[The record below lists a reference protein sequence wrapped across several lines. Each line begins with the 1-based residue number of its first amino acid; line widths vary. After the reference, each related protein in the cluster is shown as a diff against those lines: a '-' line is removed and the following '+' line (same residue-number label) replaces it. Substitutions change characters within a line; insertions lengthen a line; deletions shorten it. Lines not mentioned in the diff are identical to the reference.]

1 MNNERKKALERSEAF
16 LAKQDVYGWKKMT
29 DKGICCIIKVLFEG
43 GRRYDRRTGRD
54 PFF

>member
-1 MNNERKKALERSEAF
+1 MKEKRLWRNPKLF
-16 LAKQDVYGWKKMT
+16 LAKQDAYGWKKMT

-43 GRRYDRRTGRD
+43 GRRHDRRTGRD